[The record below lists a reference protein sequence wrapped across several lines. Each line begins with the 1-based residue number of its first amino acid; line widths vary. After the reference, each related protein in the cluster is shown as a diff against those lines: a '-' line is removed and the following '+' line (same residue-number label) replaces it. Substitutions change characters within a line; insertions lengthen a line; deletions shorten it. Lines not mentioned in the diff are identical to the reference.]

1 MSESATTL
9 ENALEEL
16 LRRIIREKIPLI
28 ASPSEEDLMVIHK
41 YKLVYPG
48 VRLIQDW

>member
-1 MSESATTL
+1 MDDSSPSVTL
-9 ENALEEL
+9 TVGQ
-16 LRRIIREKIPLI
+16 LREIIREKILLI